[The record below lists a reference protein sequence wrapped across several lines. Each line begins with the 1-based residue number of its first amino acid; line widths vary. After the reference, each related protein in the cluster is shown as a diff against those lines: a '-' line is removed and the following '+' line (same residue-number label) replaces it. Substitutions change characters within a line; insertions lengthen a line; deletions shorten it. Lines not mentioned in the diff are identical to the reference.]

1 MVVANILA
9 DVVVCLTPDLPRLLV
24 PGGMHIIGI
33 RGKQEESVRVALEA
47 VGHTIVDRLQ
57 LEEWVTLVSEG

>member
-1 MVVANILA
+1 M
-9 DVVVCLTPDLPRLLV
+9 CLTPDLPRLLV
-24 PGGMHIIGI
+24 PGGKCISSGFVA
-33 RGKQEESVRVALEA
+33 KQEESVRVALEA

>member
-1 MVVANILA
+1 MPYAGSPASPRARGKCISSGFVA
-9 DVVVCLTPDLPRLLV
+9 
-24 PGGMHIIGI
+24 
-33 RGKQEESVRVALEA
+33 KQEESVRVALEA